1 MKNGKTILYRV
12 YQGAMALALR
22 VLPEKKQ
29 ELVTGNGSFL
39 KAAVIL
45 KQHGVHKVQ
54 IVTTAG
60 TVRRGTL
67 APLLSEL
74 ESKGIEAAVFD
85 GVRPDPDLSCIEC
98 AAKSYRDEGCD
109 AFLSVGGGSAIDT
122 AKAIRIF
129 AGKMTEG
136 YAPHLI
142 AIPTTSGTGS
152 EVTSFAVIADPA
164 AGRKYPLV
172 SESLTPD
179 EAILD
184 EELVKSVPA
193 SVTADTGMDVLTHAL
208 EAYVSINNNE
218 FSGALAE
225 KAVEIIGQFLYRSY
239 SSNQDTHA
247 RRKMHIASCLA
258 GLAFNSA
265 SLGLNHGMAH
275 QLGARFHIPH
285 GRANAILL
293 PHIVEYNT
301 GIGPVSRSQG
311 EYPACVRKYC
321 NMARILGVNNLNEVT
336 TVRSLISYIHFLN
349 EEMNIPKSVSAA
361 TAGKITQEQYEA
373 AIESMAEAALADG
386 CTATNPRKP
395 LKEEVMEIYRRI
407 W

>member
-1 MKNGKTILYRV
+1 MKEFHVNTEVFFGERALDRLSQLNCDRV
-12 YQGAMALALR
+12 FIVSDPFVVSSGMI
-22 VLPEKKQ
+22 K
-29 ELVTGNGSFL
+29 LVTN
-39 KAAVIL
+39 
-45 KQHGVHKVQ
+45 
-54 IVTTAG
+54 
-60 TVRRGTL
+60 
-67 APLLSEL
+67 PL
-74 ESKGIEAAVFD
+74 IRAHIAFD
-85 GVRPDPDLSCIEC
+85 LFTDVVPDPPIERVIAGISAVLKDKAPCIV
-98 AAKSYRDEGCD
+98 A
-109 AFLSVGGGSAIDT
+109 VGGGSAIDT
-122 AKAIRIF
+122 AKAIRVF
-129 AGKMTEG
+129 AEKIEPS
-136 YAPHLI
+136 YAPRLI
-142 AIPTTSGTGS
+142 AVPTTSGTGS
-152 EVTSFAVIADPA
+152 EVTAFAVITDPT

-172 SESLTPD
+172 DESITPD

-208 EAYVSINNNE
+208 EAYVSVNNNE

-225 KAVEIIGQFLYRSY
+225 KAVEIVGQFLYRSY
-239 SSNQDTHA
+239 CSNQDTHA

-321 NMARILGVNNLNEVT
+321 NMARILGVNNLNEIT

-361 TAGKITQEQYEA
+361 TAGKITKEQYDA
-373 AIESMAEAALADG
+373 AIESMAEAAMADG
-386 CTATNPRKP
+386 CTATNPRTP
-395 LKEEVMEIYRRI
+395 VKEEVMEIYRRI

>member
-1 MKNGKTILYRV
+1 MARLRMMRAPQKYVQGRDALNSFHEEMKDL
-12 YQGAMALALR
+12 
-22 VLPEKKQ
+22 
-29 ELVTGNGSFL
+29 GNKWLFICSNSGYKMCHDKIESSF
-39 KAAVIL
+39 
-45 KQHGVHKVQ
+45 
-54 IVTTAG
+54 AG
-60 TVRRGTL
+60 TNDVRRYEIFGGT
-67 APLLSEL
+67 SSVGE
-74 ESKGIEAAVFD
+74 IERMRKI
-85 GVRPDPDLSCIEC
+85 VRE
-98 AAKSYRDEGCD
+98 EG
-109 AFLSVGGGSAIDT
+109 LNVVVGVGGGSAIDT

-321 NMARILGVNNLNEVT
+321 NMARILGVSNLNEVT